1 MAEKWPGAAANTVAD
16 RCCIVRGT
24 HRRSAART
32 AGLWVACTRAQSS
45 RGSACTPYSAETTRN
60 TVPTPALNC
69 AKDSP
74 MKTVITSN
82 MLGATGRPSARLQ
95 CVTRLYGP
103 WYIYDEFHLATN
115 DAMFSTNDEPPSRAL
130 HARSLSILS
139 SPVGMRSSVA
149 GIYSL

>member
-1 MAEKWPGAAANTVAD
+1 
-16 RCCIVRGT
+16 
-24 HRRSAART
+24 
-32 AGLWVACTRAQSS
+32 
-45 RGSACTPYSAETTRN
+45 
-60 TVPTPALNC
+60 
-69 AKDSP
+69 
-74 MKTVITSN
+74 

-95 CVTRLYGP
+95 RVTRLYGP

>member
-1 MAEKWPGAAANTVAD
+1 
-16 RCCIVRGT
+16 
-24 HRRSAART
+24 
-32 AGLWVACTRAQSS
+32 
-45 RGSACTPYSAETTRN
+45 
-60 TVPTPALNC
+60 
-69 AKDSP
+69 
-74 MKTVITSN
+74 
-82 MLGATGRPSARLQ
+82 MLGATGRPSARFTLAMH
-95 CVTRLYGP
+95 VTRLYGP